1 MQAFPSLATLI
12 DVGPVSGVFCEGV
25 SPKKSLV
32 KIGDPLTRGD
42 LPLTEG
48 SFRQTGRNLD
58 IRLGS
63 CEGITDP
70 WPTPSAAVRRSA
82 QGQARVGSPTD
93 PLRVVY
99 GHPLTLHGSTPV

>member
-1 MQAFPSLATLI
+1 MWDQYRGSFVRVSHRKIAGKNRRTLSHE
-12 DVGPVSGVFCEGV
+12 D
-25 SPKKSLV
+25 
-32 KIGDPLTRGD
+32 TRGD
-42 LPLTEG
+42 LPLREG

-82 QGQARVGSPTD
+82 QGQARAAVPPD

-99 GHPLTLHGSTPV
+99 GHPLTLHGSAGENPW

>member
-1 MQAFPSLATLI
+1 MA
-12 DVGPVSGVFCEGV
+12 
-25 SPKKSLV
+25 SPYLYRLQSRSRLFAKGHLW
-32 KIGDPLTRGD
+32 
-42 LPLTEG
+42 LTEG

-82 QGQARVGSPTD
+82 PGQARAAVPPD
-93 PLRVVY
+93 PLRCVY
-99 GHPLTLHGSTPV
+99 GHPLTRHGATPVGHVTLRQRPGVTSNAPGA